1 MSKKNKEGKKKDNK
15 KNKYKIIIIILSI
28 LLIIG
33 LAGLGYI
40 FYKRQSNEKTRELE
54 IKNLEKNLQ
63 SVVLDYKDSIEYGT
77 IWSFEDFYNNLIKKE
92 SWIKKYL

>member
-1 MSKKNKEGKKKDNK
+1 MSKKKNKEGKKKDK
-15 KNKYKIIIIILSI
+15 KNIYKIIIIILSI

-63 SVVLDYKDSIEYGT
+63 SIVFDYKDSIE
-77 IWSFEDFYNNLIKKE
+77 
-92 SWIKKYL
+92 